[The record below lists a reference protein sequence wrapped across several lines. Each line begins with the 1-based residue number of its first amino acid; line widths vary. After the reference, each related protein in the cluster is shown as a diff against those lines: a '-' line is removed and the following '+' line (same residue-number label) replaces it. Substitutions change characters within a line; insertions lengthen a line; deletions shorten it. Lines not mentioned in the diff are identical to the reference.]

1 MTGVIRLAKERRQS
15 EWKRRMRKQEGEGRW
30 GKEGCCERVSR
41 RGWSR
46 IESRIRNIE
55 INAISF
61 TIYRRGGQPQVFIA
75 MHYEIN
81 KVLLNLLS
89 EAVTPPALV
98 DGLGT
103 GKFALD
109 WQKFVQMLDVYQ
121 RTDAYIRY
129 LRWGRKPIL
138 KRPREEDV
146 GAAAVGNLDQATIL
160 QLLRPPPLKK
170 PKS

>member
-61 TIYRRGGQPQVFIA
+61 TIYRRGGQPQVF
-75 MHYEIN
+75 
-81 KVLLNLLS
+81 
-89 EAVTPPALV
+89 
-98 DGLGT
+98 
-103 GKFALD
+103 
-109 WQKFVQMLDVYQ
+109 MLDVYQ

-146 GAAAVGNLDQATIL
+146 GTAAVENLDQATIL